1 MGLQGFIRFF
11 VPREDHFYT
20 FLERQAVVAHNGAVA
35 LAAFSDGNGAA
46 VRDAVQELEHQ
57 GDKIVHEMEEALART
72 FVTPIDRE
80 DLHTLSTTIDDILD
94 LTNGAAR
101 ACTLFGVE
109 RPTEPMTK
117 LMGVLVRATDVVK
130 AAVPRLRKHEYAEI
144 IEAVRDIRLL
154 EKEADQIYR
163 NAVSALFRDPAV
175 DAKVLVRE
183 KGVLEDL
190 ENAID
195 SCEHVADRLTNLS
208 VKHG

>member
-1 MGLQGFIRFF
+1 MGLQAFIRFF

-20 FLERQAVVAHNGAVA
+20 FLERQAVVAHDGA
-35 LAAFSDGNGAA
+35 LALATFSDGNCAA
-46 VRDAVQELEHQ
+46 VRDAVQDLEHQ
-57 GDKIVHEMEEALART
+57 GDKIVHEMEDALART

-80 DLHTLSTTIDDILD
+80 DLHSLCTTIDDILD

-101 ACTLFGVE
+101 ACTLFGVA

-117 LMGVLVRATDVVK
+117 LMGVLVRSTHILKATM
-130 AAVPRLRKHEYAEI
+130 PRLRKHEYAEI
-144 IEAVRDIRLL
+144 MEAVRGIRTL
-154 EKEADQIYR
+154 EKEGDQIYR
-163 NAVSALFRDPAV
+163 SAVSALFLDPAV
-175 DAKVLVRE
+175 DAKVLIRE

-195 SCEHVADRLTNLS
+195 SCEGVADRLTNLS

>member
-1 MGLQGFIRFF
+1 MGLQAIIRFF
-11 VPREDHFYT
+11 APREDHFYT
-20 FLERQAVVAHNGAVA
+20 FLERHAVVAHDGA
-35 LAAFSDGNGAA
+35 LALATFSNGNGAA
-46 VRDAVQELEHQ
+46 VRDAVQDFEHQ

-80 DLHTLSTTIDDILD
+80 DLHSLSTTIDDILD

-101 ACTLFGVE
+101 ACTLFGVD

-117 LMGVLVRATDVVK
+117 LMGVLVRSTGIIK
-130 AAVPRLRKHEYAEI
+130 AAMPMLRKHEYGEI
-144 IEAVRDIRLL
+144 IEAVRGIRAL

-163 NAVSALFRDPAV
+163 NAVSALFRDAAV
-175 DAKVLVRE
+175 DAKELLRE